1 VPLPRRSGLPLLAGV
16 LTLGL
21 LATGCGSD
29 AKSNGGSTADHP
41 ATAVGVRVSDDGCQP
56 TPATVPPGPV
66 TFSIKNEGGSSVSE
80 AELVQDSKILGEKE
94 GLTPGLSGSFSLDL
108 KPGSYQLYCP
118 NAKTERTDFTV
129 TGSAGASAASAAPA
143 AITAATTGYQ
153 RYLQGKAA
161 ELIASTAD
169 FVAAVKAGK
178 VSLAKSRYAKAR
190 APYEAIEPVAES
202 FGDLDPDIDAREGDV
217 PAAEWG
223 GYHRIE
229 QQLWVKNN
237 TAGMAPVADKLLADV
252 KTLATRLQSST
263 FQAADLANGATELLT
278 EVSKS
283 KLTGEEER
291 YSGTDLSD
299 IAANLA
305 GSRAAFDLLAPALA
319 GASGGESLA
328 STIRARFA
336 AVQALMAKHATGD
349 GNYEPYRR
357 LTAPAIRELTVAV
370 DALAEPLSQ
379 VAEQVV
385 TIK

>member
-1 VPLPRRSGLPLLAGV
+1 VPLPHPYGLPAAGV
-16 LTLGL
+16 VILAL
-21 LATGCGSD
+21 LATGCSSD
-29 AKSNGGSTADHP
+29 AKDAKDDTAGA
-41 ATAVGVRVSDDGCQP
+41 ATPVRVTLTDDACRP
-56 TPATVPPGPV
+56 DPATVPAGPV
-66 TFSIKNEGGSSVSE
+66 TFTIKNEGGSSVSE
-80 AELVQDSKILGEKE
+80 AELVQGSKILGEKE
-94 GLTPGLSGSFSLDL
+94 GLTPGLSGSFSLKL
-108 KPGSYQLYCP
+108 TPGSYQMYCP
-118 NAKTERTDFTV
+118 NAKTERTVFTV
-129 TGSAGASAASAAPA
+129 TGSAGASASSARPA
-143 AITAATTGYQ
+143 AIAAATTGYQ
-153 RYLQGKAA
+153 HYLQSKTA
-161 ELIASTAD
+161 ELVASTTR

-178 VSLAKSRYAKAR
+178 VSLAKSLYAKAR

-229 QQLWVKNN
+229 RQLWVENN

-252 KTLATRLQSST
+252 RTLAARIRTST

-319 GASGGESLA
+319 TTSAGPGLV

-336 AVQALMAKHATGD
+336 GVDALMAKYATG
-349 GNYEPYRR
+349 GNYLPYHR
-357 LTAPAIRELTVAV
+357 LTAPAIRELTIAV

-379 VAEQVV
+379 VGEQVV

>member
-1 VPLPRRSGLPLLAGV
+1 MPLPRRSGLPLLAGV

-29 AKSNGGSTADHP
+29 TKGKGGTAADA
-41 ATAVGVRVSDDGCQP
+41 ATAVRVSLTDDDCRP
-56 TPATVPPGPV
+56 APATVPAGPV
-66 TFSIKNEGGSSVSE
+66 TFTIENEGGSSVSE
-80 AELVQDSKILGEKE
+80 AELVQGSKILGEKE

-118 NAKTERTDFTV
+118 NAKTERTAFTV
-129 TGSAGASAASAAPA
+129 TGSAGTSASSAAPA

-161 ELIASTAD
+161 ELIASTTD

-178 VSLAKSRYAKAR
+178 VSLAKSLYAKAR

-229 QQLWVKNN
+229 QQLWVRNN
-237 TAGMAPVADKLLADV
+237 TTGMAPVADKLLADV
-252 KTLATRLQSST
+252 TTLATRLRTSS

-278 EVSKS
+278 EISKS

-305 GSRAAFDLLAPALA
+305 GSRAAFDLLTPALA
-319 GASGGESLA
+319 STDRGAGLA
-328 STIRARFA
+328 GTIRARFA

-349 GNYEPYRR
+349 GAYLPYRR

-379 VAEQVV
+379 VAEQIV

>member
-1 VPLPRRSGLPLLAGV
+1 MLLVRGAGPLAGLIT
-16 LTLGL
+16 LTLM
-21 LATGCGSD
+21 ATGCGSD
-29 AKSNGGSTADHP
+29 SADAP
-41 ATAVGVRVSDDGCQP
+41 AGAGATAVRVSLSNDGCRADPASVAAGP
-56 TPATVPPGPV
+56 T
-66 TFSIKNEGGSSVSE
+66 TFTIKNEGGSGVSE
-80 AELVQDSKILGEKE
+80 AELVSGSRILGEKE

-118 NAKTERTDFTV
+118 NAKTERSDFVV
-129 TGSAGASAASAAPA
+129 TGTSAGASSSSSAAA
-143 AITAATTGYQ
+143 AISAATAGYSA
-153 RYLQGKAA
+153 YIKGKAA
-161 ELIASTAD
+161 SLIALTGTFA
-169 FVAAVKAGK
+169 AAVKAGQ
-178 VSLAKSRYAKAR
+178 VDRAKALYAQAR

-202 FGDLDPDIDAREGDV
+202 FGDLDPAIDAREGDV

-229 QQLWVKNN
+229 RQLWVAKN

-252 KTLATRLQSST
+252 KTLAARIAGSS

-305 GSRAAFDLLAPALA
+305 GSRAAFDLLAPALTSTS
-319 GASGGESLA
+319 SGNGLVT
-328 STIRARFA
+328 TIRSRFA
-336 AVQALMAKHATGD
+336 HTDALMAEYATG
-349 GNYEPYRR
+349 GGSYQPYKQ
-357 LTAPAIRELTVAV
+357 LDAPAIRALTVAV

-379 VAEQVV
+379 LAEQIV

>member
-1 VPLPRRSGLPLLAGV
+1 MLLVRGAATLAGL
-16 LTLGL
+16 LTLAL
-21 LATGCGSD
+21 VATGCGSGSAD
-29 AKSNGGSTADHP
+29 APAGSGTGAG
-41 ATAVGVRVSDDGCQP
+41 ATAVRVTLSNDGCQAD
-56 TPATVPPGPV
+56 PATVAAGPT
-66 TFSIKNEGGSSVSE
+66 TFTIKNEGGSSVSE
-80 AELVQDSKILGEKE
+80 AELVSGSRILGEKE

-118 NAKTERTDFTV
+118 NAKAERSAFTV
-129 TGSAGASAASAAPA
+129 TGTSSSASASSSAAA
-143 AITAATTGYQ
+143 AVNAATAGYHS
-153 RYLQGKAA
+153 YLKGKAA
-161 ELIASTAD
+161 SLIALTGT
-169 FVAAVKAGK
+169 FVAAVKAGQ
-178 VSLAKSRYAKAR
+178 VERAKALYAQAR

-202 FGDLDPDIDAREGDV
+202 FGDLDPAIDAREGDV

-229 QQLWVKNN
+229 RQLWVAGN
-237 TAGMAPVADKLLADV
+237 TTGMAPVADKLLADV
-252 KTLATRLQSST
+252 KTLATRIAGSS

-319 GASGGESLA
+319 GTASGDALVT
-328 STIRARFA
+328 TIRGRFA
-336 AVQALMAKHATGD
+336 RTDALMAEHATPG
-349 GNYEPYRR
+349 GTYQPYKK
-357 LTAPAIRELTVAV
+357 LDATAIRELTVAT

-379 VAEQVV
+379 LAEQVV

>member
-1 VPLPRRSGLPLLAGV
+1 
-16 LTLGL
+16 
-21 LATGCGSD
+21 
-29 AKSNGGSTADHP
+29 
-41 ATAVGVRVSDDGCQP
+41 VRVSLSNDGCSADPASVAAGP
-56 TPATVPPGPV
+56 T
-66 TFSIKNEGGSSVSE
+66 TFTIKNEGGSGVSE
-80 AELVQDSKILGEKE
+80 AELVSGSKILGEKE

-118 NAKTERTDFTV
+118 NAKTERSDFVV
-129 TGSAGASAASAAPA
+129 TGTSASASTSSSSA
-143 AITAATTGYQ
+143 
-153 RYLQGKAA
+153 
-161 ELIASTAD
+161 
-169 FVAAVKAGK
+169 AAVKAATAGYHAYLKGK
-178 VSLAKSRYAKAR
+178 AASLIALTGTFVTAVKAGQVDRAKALYAQAR

-202 FGDLDPDIDAREGDV
+202 FGDLDPAIDAREGDV

-229 QQLWVKNN
+229 RQLWVAKN
-237 TAGMAPVADKLLADV
+237 TTGMAPVADKLLADV
-252 KTLATRLQSST
+252 KTLATRIDGSS

-319 GASGGESLA
+319 GTSSGSGLVT
-328 STIRARFA
+328 TIRSRFA
-336 AVQALMAKHATGD
+336 QADALMAKQATGG
-349 GNYEPYRR
+349 GNYKPYKQ
-357 LTAPAIRELTVAV
+357 LDAPTIRELTVAV

-379 VAEQVV
+379 LAEQVV